1 MTKFSSFYQFCDED
15 NKYRTPLNIDI
26 EILGAVYHN
35 SWCYRYFLQ
44 LIGVVGYH
52 YTVIFHETL
61 LEND

>member
-1 MTKFSSFYQFCDED
+1 MVKFSFFSQLRDED
-15 NKYRTPLNIDI
+15 NKYRNLSNIDI
-26 EILGAVYHN
+26 QILGAVYHN